1 MTGWVEQQSKYMN
14 INVKNLSK
22 KFNNYSAVN
31 NINFFLD
38 KNKTLGLLG
47 PNGCGKTTSIG
58 MMLGLIT
65 PSSGE
70 VLINNQNVNSAS
82 RNDLLS
88 KMNFA
93 SPYIE
98 LPKKLTVK
106 QNLEIYGRLYGV
118 KNLKDRISEISE
130 DLDLIN
136 FLNKKTGELSSGQK
150 NRVSLAKSLINK
162 PEVLFLD
169 EPTASLDPDIG
180 DFVRNYIEAYKTK
193 NNITI
198 LLASHNMKEVERLCD
213 TVIMMK
219 KGEIVDRGTCKDLIS
234 KHGRDNLE
242 DTFLKIARS
251 NDGLV

>member
-1 MTGWVEQQSKYMN
+1 MDIKVQ
-14 INVKNLSK
+14 NLTK
-22 KFNNYSAVN
+22 KFSNYLAVN
-31 NINFFLD
+31 NINFTLG
-38 KNKTLGLLG
+38 KGKTLGLLG

-70 VLINNQNVNSAS
+70 VLINDQNVNSAN

-88 KMNFA
+88 RMNFA

-98 LPKKLTVK
+98 LPKKLTVR
-106 QNLEIYGRLYGV
+106 QNLEVYGRLYGIDDL
-118 KNLKDRISEISE
+118 KNRITEISD
-130 DLDLIN
+130 DLNLNN
-136 FLNKKTGELSSGQK
+136 FLEKKTGELSSGQK

-162 PEVLFLD
+162 PDVLFLD

-180 DFVRNYIEAYKTK
+180 DFVRQYIETYKSK
-193 NNITI
+193 NSITI

-213 TVIMMK
+213 TVVMMK
-219 KGEIVDRGTCKDLIS
+219 EGQIVDRGTCKELIS

-242 DTFLKIARS
+242 DTFLQIARS
-251 NDGLV
+251 KNELA

>member
-1 MTGWVEQQSKYMN
+1 MN
-14 INVKNLSK
+14 IKVQKLTK
-22 KFNNYSAVN
+22 KFKNYLAVN
-31 NINFFLD
+31 NINFSLEE
-38 KNKTLGLLG
+38 NKTLGLLG

-70 VLINNQNVNSAS
+70 VLINNQNVNSAN

-88 KMNFA
+88 RMNFA

-98 LPKKLTVK
+98 LPKKLTVR
-106 QNLEIYGRLYGV
+106 QNLEVYGRLYGV
-118 KNLKDRISEISE
+118 KDLKNRIAEIADDLNLNSF
-130 DLDLIN
+130 LI
-136 FLNKKTGELSSGQK
+136 KQTGELSSGQK

-162 PEVLFLD
+162 PDILFLD

-180 DFVRNYIEAYKTK
+180 DFVRQYIETYKSK
-193 NNITI
+193 NKITI

-219 KGEIVDRGTCKDLIS
+219 EGQIVDSGTCKELIG

-242 DTFLKIARS
+242 DTFLQIARS
-251 NDGLV
+251 KNELV

>member
-1 MTGWVEQQSKYMN
+1 MN
-14 INVKNLSK
+14 IDVKNLSK
-22 KFNNYSAVN
+22 KFNNYFAVN
-31 NINFFLD
+31 NINFTLD
-38 KNKTLGLLG
+38 KNRTLGLLG

-70 VLINNQNVNSAS
+70 VLINGQNVNNVN
-82 RNDLLS
+82 RDDLLS

-98 LPKKLTVK
+98 LPKKLTVR
-106 QNLEIYGRLYGV
+106 QNLEVYGRLYGV
-118 KNLKDRISEISE
+118 KDLKNRISEISE
-130 DLDLIN
+130 DLDLN
-136 FLNKKTGELSSGQK
+136 DFLAKKTGELSSGQK

-180 DFVRNYIEAYKTK
+180 DFVRNYIEAYKSK

-219 KGEIVDRGTCKDLIS
+219 KGAIVDRGTCKDLIN
-234 KHGRDNLE
+234 KHGRDSLE

-251 NDGLV
+251 SNEVA

>member
-1 MTGWVEQQSKYMN
+1 MKLE
-14 INVKNLSK
+14 VKNLVK
-22 KFNNYSAVN
+22 KFNSIIAVN
-31 NINFFLD
+31 NISFEIK

-70 VLINNQNVNSAS
+70 ILIDGIYLEPKN
-82 RNDLLS
+82 RIKLLS
-88 KMNFA
+88 EMNFA

-106 QNLEIYGRLYGV
+106 QNLEIYARLYGV
-118 KNLKDRISEISE
+118 RNISDRVSEMAEDLNLK
-130 DLDLIN
+130 N

-162 PEVLFLD
+162 PRLLFLD

-180 DFVRNYIEAYKTK
+180 DFVREYLEKYKK
-193 NNITI
+193 NNELTM

-213 TVIMMK
+213 SVVMMK
-219 KGEIVDRGTCKDLIS
+219 NGEIVDKGTCDEIVD
-234 KHGRDNLE
+234 KHGRKTLE
-242 DTFLKIARS
+242 DTFLKIARGH
-251 NDGLV
+251 NELE

>member
-1 MTGWVEQQSKYMN
+1 MDIKVRNLTKK
-14 INVKNLSK
+14 IKNYL
-22 KFNNYSAVN
+22 AVN
-31 NINFFLD
+31 NINFTLE

-70 VLINNQNVNSAS
+70 VLINNQNVNSAN

-93 SPYIE
+93 SHYIE
-98 LPKKLTVK
+98 LPKKLTVR
-106 QNLEIYGRLYGV
+106 QNLEVYGRLYGIKDL
-118 KNLKDRISEISE
+118 KNRIEEISN
-130 DLDLIN
+130 DLNLNN
-136 FLNKKTGELSSGQK
+136 FLIKKTGELSSGQK

-162 PEVLFLD
+162 PDVLFLD

-180 DFVRNYIEAYKTK
+180 DFVRQYIETYKSK
-193 NNITI
+193 NKITI

-219 KGEIVDRGTCKDLIS
+219 EGQIVDSGTCKELIK

-242 DTFLKIARS
+242 DTFLQIARS
-251 NDGLV
+251 KNELA

>member
-1 MTGWVEQQSKYMN
+1 MN

-22 KFNNYSAVN
+22 KFKNYFAVN
-31 NINFFLD
+31 NISFNLD
-38 KNKTLGLLG
+38 GGTTLGLLG

-70 VLINNQNVNSAS
+70 VSIDNKNINNANHNE
-82 RNDLLS
+82 LLS

-98 LPKKLTVK
+98 LPKKLTVR
-106 QNLEIYGRLYGV
+106 QNLEVYGRLYGIKDL
-118 KNLKDRISEISE
+118 KNRISEIST
-130 DLDLIN
+130 DLNLNN
-136 FLNKKTGELSSGQK
+136 FLNKNTGELSSGQK

-162 PEVLFLD
+162 PDVLFLD

-180 DFVRNYIEAYKTK
+180 DFVREYIEIYKSK
-193 NNITI
+193 NQITI

-219 KGEIVDRGTCKDLIS
+219 EGQIVDKGTCKDLVDR
-234 KHGRDNLE
+234 HGRDNLE

-251 NDGLV
+251 KNELA

>member
-1 MTGWVEQQSKYMN
+1 MN
-14 INVKNLSK
+14 IEVKNLTK
-22 KFNNYSAVN
+22 KFKNFTAVN
-31 NINFFLD
+31 NINFTLE

-58 MMLGLIT
+58 MILGLIT
-65 PSSGE
+65 PTSGE
-70 VLINNQNVNSAS
+70 VLIDNQNIDNSD

-98 LPKKLTVK
+98 LPKKLSVI
-106 QNLEIYGRLYGV
+106 QNLEVYGRLYGV
-118 KNLKDRISEISE
+118 NNLKQIIEEISE
-130 DLDLIN
+130 ELNLNN
-136 FLNKKTGELSSGQK
+136 FLYKKTGELSSGQK

-162 PEVLFLD
+162 PEVLLLD

-180 DFVRNYIEAYKTK
+180 DFVRNYIEVYKTK
-193 NNITI
+193 NEITI

-213 TVIMMK
+213 SVIMMK
-219 KGEIVDRGTCKDLIS
+219 EGQIVDRGTCKDLIS
-234 KHGRDNLE
+234 RHGRDNLE

-251 NDGLV
+251 NNEVA

>member
-1 MTGWVEQQSKYMN
+1 MN
-14 INVKNLSK
+14 IEVKNLTK
-22 KFNNYSAVN
+22 KFKNFTAVN
-31 NINFFLD
+31 NINFTLE

-58 MMLGLIT
+58 MILGLIT
-65 PSSGE
+65 PTSGE
-70 VLINNQNVNSAS
+70 VLIDNQNIDNSD

-98 LPKKLTVK
+98 LPKKLTVI
-106 QNLEIYGRLYGV
+106 QNLEVYGRLYGV
-118 KNLKDRISEISE
+118 KNLKKRIKEISE
-130 DLDLIN
+130 ELNLND
-136 FLNKKTGELSSGQK
+136 FLYKKTGELSSGQK

-162 PEVLFLD
+162 PEVLLLD

-180 DFVRNYIEAYKTK
+180 DFVRNYIEVYKTK
-193 NNITI
+193 NEITI

-213 TVIMMK
+213 SVIMMK
-219 KGEIVDRGTCKDLIS
+219 EGQIVDRGTCKDLIS
-234 KHGRDNLE
+234 RHGRDNLE

-251 NDGLV
+251 NNEVA

>member
-1 MTGWVEQQSKYMN
+1 MDIK
-14 INVKNLSK
+14 VKNLTK
-22 KFNNYSAVN
+22 KFKNFTAVN
-31 NINFFLD
+31 NINFILE

-58 MMLGLIT
+58 MILGLIT
-65 PSSGE
+65 PTSGE
-70 VLINNQNVNSAS
+70 VLINNQNIDNSE
-82 RNDLLS
+82 RNNLLS

-98 LPKKLTVK
+98 LPKKLTVV
-106 QNLEIYGRLYGV
+106 QNLEVYGRLYGV
-118 KNLKDRISEISE
+118 KDLKKRIEEITEELNLN
-130 DLDLIN
+130 N
-136 FLNKKTGELSSGQK
+136 FLHKKTGELSSGQK

-162 PEVLFLD
+162 PEVLLLD

-180 DFVRNYIEAYKTK
+180 DFVRNYIEIYKAK
-193 NNITI
+193 NEITI

-213 TVIMMK
+213 SVIMMK
-219 KGEIVDRGTCKDLIS
+219 EGQIVDRGTCRDLIS

-251 NDGLV
+251 NNEVA